1 MLRKITGAV
10 LLGIASW
17 MMVSP
22 QALTGLKG
30 LQWMHKYSFP
40 GEVFLAIP
48 VICAA
53 LFLLTL
59 KPRSGADKVG
69 H

>member
-1 MLRKITGAV
+1 MRKVIGGILLALGA
-10 LLGIASW
+10 W

-30 LQWMHKYSFP
+30 LQWMHALSFP
-40 GEVFLAIP
+40 GEVLIAIP
-48 VICAA
+48 VFGAA
-53 LFLLTL
+53 LYLLEL
-59 KPRSGADKVG
+59 KPRSGVDKVA

>member
-1 MLRKITGAV
+1 
-10 LLGIASW
+10 

-40 GEVFLAIP
+40 AEILVAIP

-53 LFLLTL
+53 LYLLEL
-59 KPRSGADKVG
+59 KPRSGVDKVS